1 MFKIWGTKTK
11 DPITKNDLVAVYNGE
26 KEFVGTIKEYT
37 RKRIVLRVTRYPSD
51 PALVMTEEN
60 LHFDAENVTM
70 RKVRI

>member
-1 MFKIWGTKTK
+1 MIKIWGTKTK

-51 PALVMTEEN
+51 HFLIMEDKY